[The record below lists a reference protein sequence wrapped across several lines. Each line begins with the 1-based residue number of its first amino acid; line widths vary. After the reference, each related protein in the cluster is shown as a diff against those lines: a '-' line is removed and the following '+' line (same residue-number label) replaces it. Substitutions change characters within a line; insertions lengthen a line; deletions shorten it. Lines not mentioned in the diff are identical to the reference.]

1 MTSVSPEAIFEP
13 LLHLLRQIDF
23 FFVRQNQFQ
32 YARRSGSDLR
42 FGRDGC

>member
-1 MTSVSPEAIFEP
+1 MKSVVPEAISEP

-32 YARRSGSDLR
+32 YARRFDSDLR

>member
-1 MTSVSPEAIFEP
+1 MSSVAPEAFSGP

-23 FFVRQNQFQ
+23 FFVRQNQIQ

-42 FGRDGC
+42 FGRDVC